1 VARGVLYV
9 PPVAGPTGRD
19 DSSLAPSVWEP
30 VAVHEESRKAIIAA
44 FAANVGIAVM
54 KFVGFAL
61 TGSASLLAEAGHSLA
76 DTGNQGLLMLGG
88 KRASR
93 RPDAKHQFGY
103 GRERYFWSFVVALVL
118 FSAGGLFAIFEGID
132 KLRHP
137 HQPGDLWVALLVL
150 AGSMVFELYSLTT
163 AMRQSKDDR
172 NGRNWWTYI
181 RDTRT
186 PELPVV
192 LLEDTGALCGL
203 LLATIGIVLAHTTG
217 NARWDAVGSLA
228 IGALLIVIAGVLA
241 VELKGLLI
249 GESATSEK
257 RQAILDAMTRSPSV
271 VRLIHLRTEH
281 IGPDEL
287 LVGAKLQFD
296 SSLTID
302 QLAGVIDEVERRVRA
317 AVPEAGLIYIEPDIA
332 HGAATP

>member
-1 VARGVLYV
+1 M
-9 PPVAGPTGRD
+9 
-19 DSSLAPSVWEP
+19 
-30 VAVHEESRKAIIAA
+30 HEESRKAIIAA

-54 KFVGFAL
+54 KFVGFAV

-93 RPDAKHQFGY
+93 RPDAKHPFGY

-118 FSAGGLFAIFEGID
+118 FSMGGLFAIFEGVD

-137 HQPGDLWVALLVL
+137 HQPGDLWVALLCWPAPWFSSSTPL
-150 AGSMVFELYSLTT
+150 LRRCASRS
-163 AMRQSKDDR
+163 DDR

-203 LLATIGIVLAHTTG
+203 LLATIGIVLAHITG

-228 IGALLIVIAGVLA
+228 IGALLIVIAGVSGCGAKGSPYRRVGEFGETASNPRCDDALTFRCATDPSSDRAYRPGRATRRSEAAVRRFPFDRSIGWRYRRSGAAGPGRRPRGWTHIHRAGHRPRSCYAMIRRQQIPDRRPVISPSALA
-241 VELKGLLI
+241 VRIPL
-249 GESATSEK
+249 SAS
-257 RQAILDAMTRSPSV
+257 
-271 VRLIHLRTEH
+271 
-281 IGPDEL
+281 
-287 LVGAKLQFD
+287 
-296 SSLTID
+296 
-302 QLAGVIDEVERRVRA
+302 
-317 AVPEAGLIYIEPDIA
+317 
-332 HGAATP
+332 